1 MRACTFIVVLSGMLV
16 GFCVGVER
24 GSTKPAKDEAEWLTD
39 YQAARAKAA
48 RLDKPIFVVFRCQH

>member
-1 MRACTFIVVLSGMLV
+1 MRASVFVVVLSSMLV
-16 GFCVGVER
+16 GLCVEVES